1 MPRTFNLGDLLEIVG
16 EAAPDKLA
24 VIAGKA
30 RLTYRDL
37 NDRVDRVAAAL
48 KRRGIARGMTVG
60 VMLYNG
66 PEIVET
72 FFACYKI
79 GAIAFNINYRY
90 EAGELKHVLQDA
102 QAAAVI
108 VPSACIPILKRLPA
122 DLPELRRVIVL
133 YDPDVPKEAGWESFA
148 DLQAEAVGETDI
160 TSGRS
165 DDDRLLIYTGGTTG
179 APKGVEWGHRNFFF
193 GAAGGGALMPGVE
206 PVTAPEEIG
215 ERARDG
221 MPLTNLSLMPLIHGA
236 ALYGLMSALFGG
248 FPIVIYTE
256 RSFNAEKAWA
266 LADAEGACTMSFAG
280 NAMGMPL
287 LEALNAN
294 PGRWPLNPL
303 MALSWGGGALTE
315 NLQAQFRS
323 HFPNVMFINGM
334 GSSES
339 GSIGRGMPTLNGEGL
354 MRMAPGNSL
363 KVLVDGKR
371 EAAVG
376 EIGILARRGPLPNG
390 YWRNPEKTAETFVT
404 LDGERYVL
412 IGDLARPDPDGNF
425 TFFGRDATCIDT
437 GGEKVFA
444 EEVDA
449 VMRTHPAVFDA
460 LAVGAPD
467 ARWGQIVVAIVALR
481 ENASITL
488 EELQAHCRGELAG
501 YKVPRQM
508 ILVDAIKRSPAG
520 KLDYRWAKAQLASR
534 GF

>member
-16 EAAPDKLA
+16 EAVPDKLA
-24 VIAGKA
+24 LVAGDT
-30 RLTYRDL
+30 RLTYAEL
-37 NDRVDRVAAAL
+37 NARVDRVAGAL
-48 KRRGIARGMTVG
+48 KRRGIERGMTVG

-90 EAGELKHVLQDA
+90 EPGELKYILQDA

-108 VPSACIPILKRLPA
+108 VPSACIPILKRLPG
-122 DLPELRRVIVL
+122 DLLKLQRVIVL
-133 YDPDVPKEAGWESFA
+133 YDPGAKRESGWESFA
-148 DLQAEAVGETDI
+148 DLEAEPVGETDI
-160 TSGRS
+160 LSGRS

-179 APKGVEWGHRNFFF
+179 APRGVEWGHRNFFF
-193 GAAGGGALMPGVE
+193 GAGGGGALMPGVE
-206 PVTAPEEIG
+206 PVATPEELG

-236 ALYGLMSALFGG
+236 ALYALMSALFGG

-256 RSFNAEKAWA
+256 RSFSGEKAWA
-266 LADAEGACTMSFAG
+266 LADAEGAWTMSFAG
-280 NAMGMPL
+280 NAMGLPL
-287 LEALNAN
+287 LEAFNAN
-294 PGRWPLNPL
+294 PGRWELKSL
-303 MALSWGGGALTE
+303 VALSWGGGALTE

-334 GSSES
+334 GSTES

-371 EAAVG
+371 EATVG
-376 EIGILARRGPLPNG
+376 EIGVLARRGPLPNG
-390 YWRNPEKTAETFVT
+390 YWRDTKKTAETFVT
-404 LDGERYVL
+404 FDGERYVL
-412 IGDLARPDPDGNF
+412 IGDLARPDADGNF
-425 TFFGRDATCIDT
+425 TFFGRDATCINT

-444 EEVDA
+444 EEVDS

-460 LAVGAPD
+460 LTVGAPSE
-467 ARWGQIVVAIVALR
+467 RWGRTVVAIVALR
-481 ENASITL
+481 ENASLTL
-488 EELQAHCRGELAG
+488 EELQAHCRNELAG
-501 YKVPRQM
+501 YKIPRRM
-508 ILVDAIKRSPAG
+508 VLVDAIKRSPAG
-520 KLDYRWAKAQLASR
+520 KLDYRWAKEQLAK
-534 GF
+534 G